1 MQMKLLLFI
10 LFLPLISVAQHV
22 SEFQLITY
30 NKTFIKDYDFK
41 GGIDSLKSHG
51 PKYELVTT
59 NLGINNGVS
68 QLLNE
73 WRAISDL
80 DTIAVSSDSKS
91 AEKSIIDFAVY
102 ESEEIVDN
110 VILREFGSGVKCDS
124 CSFSIFDIL
133 IEDEDVKL
141 VLENKKTK
149 WVYAPYFQITFAGE
163 FVMSYVTFYYK
174 IRGEKMS
181 AVIISLPD
189 DEK

>member
-10 LFLPLISVAQHV
+10 LFLPLISVAQNV

-59 NLGINNGVS
+59 NLGVNNGVS
-68 QLLNE
+68 SLLNE

-102 ESEEIVDN
+102 KSEEIVDN
-110 VILREFGSGVKCDS
+110 VILREFGEGVKCDS

>member
-41 GGIDSLKSHG
+41 GGVDSLKSHG

-59 NLGINNGVS
+59 NIGINNGVS

-73 WRAISDL
+73 WLAISDL
-80 DTIAVSSDSKS
+80 DTVATHSDHRLSK
-91 AEKSIIDFAVY
+91 KSILDFAVY
-102 ESEEIVDN
+102 ESEEIQDN

-141 VLENKKTK
+141 VLENKKLK
-149 WVYAPYFQITFAGE
+149 WAYAPYFQITFAGE
-163 FVMSYVTFYYK
+163 YVMSYVTFYYK